1 MALYRDRGVV
11 LRTYKLGEA
20 DRILHICTMEHGKVR
35 AVAKG
40 VRKTKSKFGAR
51 LEPTSHCAL
60 QLYEGRELDIVTQA
74 ETVDHFRTIREDF
87 DRFAKATSMLEA
99 VDLVLQE
106 GESTPE
112 IYTMLVR
119 ALRALAEH
127 DAPLVAPAF
136 FLKLL
141 AHDGVAPHVDSCVS
155 CGEAD
160 EPMVAFDLAA
170 GGTTCVDCRQGRPLT
185 AEAHA
190 LLLQIL
196 GGQLGA
202 ALNAESSSATH
213 EVTELATKALEY
225 HLERRLRA
233 HQALER
239 S

>member
-1 MALYRDRGVV
+1 MALYRDQGVV

-20 DRILHICTMEHGKVR
+20 DRIVNICTRAHGKVR
-35 AVAKG
+35 AVVKG
-40 VRKTKSKFGAR
+40 VRKTRSKFGAR
-51 LEPTSHCAL
+51 LEPISHCAL

-74 ETVDHFRTIREDF
+74 ETIDSFRVIREDF
-87 DRFAKATSMLEA
+87 DRFSTATPMLEA

-106 GESTPE
+106 GERDPQL
-112 IYTMLVR
+112 YDMLVR

-127 DAPLVAPAF
+127 DSPLVAPAF
-136 FLKLL
+136 HLKLL
-141 AHDGVAPHVDSCVS
+141 AHDGVSPHVDSCVA

-160 EPMVAFDLAA
+160 EPMVAFDFAS
-170 GGTTCVDCRQGRPLT
+170 GGTLCARCRAGRPLSP
-185 AEAHA
+185 EAHV
-190 LLLQIL
+190 LLRQIL

-202 ALNAESSSATH
+202 ALNEEPSAATH
-213 EVTELATKALEY
+213 EVAELATGALEY

>member
-1 MALYRDRGVV
+1 MPLYRDHGVI

-40 VRKTKSKFGAR
+40 VRKTRSKFGAR

-60 QLYEGRELDIVTQA
+60 QLYGGRELDIVTQA
-74 ETVDHFRTIREDF
+74 ETVDHFRAIREDF
-87 DRFAKATSMLEA
+87 DRFAKATTMLEA

-106 GESTPE
+106 GESAPE

-119 ALRALAEH
+119 ALRALAER
-127 DAPLVAPAF
+127 DTPLVAPAF
-136 FLKLL
+136 HLKLL

-160 EPMVAFDLAA
+160 EPMVAFDVAS
-170 GGTTCVDCRQGRPLT
+170 GGTTCANCRQGRPLSP
-185 AEAHA
+185 EAHA

-202 ALNAESSSATH
+202 ALNEEPSSTTH
-213 EVTELATKALEY
+213 EVTELATRALEY